1 MYKLILITLMTTFL
15 SAHNPNPYAA
25 LGDVIY
31 DNVSNIESLKQIDSY
46 RLYADDIDKYVSEVD
61 EAKIQG
67 YELEKAATSKTKNEY
82 LNRLRTLSKTN
93 DYFLRSINKQYKE
106 SMKKDDYKLFL
117 QIINSGLIN
126 TQKKKKEI
134 INYYYK
140 NKENI
145 DSTGVID
152 TFLEEDAKLRLKKD
166 VQKKHYQTKKQ
177 LEAEKIKR
185 IRDNDKAAQKK
196 LEEDLQKDLN
206 TKKAEIR
213 KIQREELG
221 H

>member
-106 SMKKDDYKLFL
+106 SMKKNDYKLFL

-134 INYYYK
+134 INYYYT

-166 VQKKHYQTKKQ
+166 RQKKHYKTKKQ

-185 IRDNDKAAQKK
+185 IRENDKAAQKK

-213 KIQREELG
+213 KIQRKELG

>member
-166 VQKKHYQTKKQ
+166 RQKKHYKAKKQ

>member
-1 MYKLILITLMTTFL
+1 MTTFL

-166 VQKKHYQTKKQ
+166 RQKKHYKAKKQ

>member
-61 EAKIQG
+61 EAKTQG
-67 YELEKAATSKTKNEY
+67 YELEKAATSKTKNDY

-93 DYFLRSINKQYKE
+93 DYFLRSINNKYKE

-166 VQKKHYQTKKQ
+166 RQKKHYKTKKQ

-185 IRDNDKAAQKK
+185 IRENDKAAQKK

-213 KIQREELG
+213 KIQRKELG

>member
-15 SAHNPNPYAA
+15 CAHNPNPYAA

-31 DNVSNIESLKQIDSY
+31 DNVSNIESLKLLDSY

-93 DYFLRSINKQYKE
+93 DYFLRSINNKYKE
-106 SMKKDDYKLFL
+106 SMKKNDYKLFL

-134 INYYYK
+134 INYYYT

-166 VQKKHYQTKKQ
+166 RQKKHYKTKKQ

-185 IRDNDKAAQKK
+185 IRENDKAAQKK
-196 LEEDLQKDLN
+196 LEEDLQKDVN
-206 TKKAEIR
+206 TKKAEIT
-213 KIQREELG
+213 KIQRKELG

>member
-1 MYKLILITLMTTFL
+1 MTTFL

-67 YELEKAATSKTKNEY
+67 YELEKAATSKTKNDY

-93 DYFLRSINKQYKE
+93 DYFLRSINNKYKE

-126 TQKKKKEI
+126 IQKKKKEI

-152 TFLEEDAKLRLKKD
+152 TFLEEDAKFRLKKD
-166 VQKKHYQTKKQ
+166 RQKKHYKTKKQ
-177 LEAEKIKR
+177 LEAKKIKR
-185 IRDNDKAAQKK
+185 IRENDKAAQKK

-213 KIQREELG
+213 KIQRKELG

>member
-166 VQKKHYQTKKQ
+166 RQKKHYKTKKQ

>member
-15 SAHNPNPYAA
+15 SAHNPNSYAA

-46 RLYADDIDKYVSEVD
+46 KLYSDDIDKYTCEVY
-61 EAKIQG
+61 EAKAQG
-67 YELEKAATSKTKNEY
+67 YKLEKEATSQTKKEY
-82 LNRLRTLSKTN
+82 LNRLRTLSKRN

-106 SMKKDDYKLFL
+106 SMKKDDFELFW

-126 TQKKKKEI
+126 TQKNKKEI
-134 INYYYK
+134 IDYYYK

-145 DSTGVID
+145 NSTGVID
-152 TFLEEDAKLRLKKD
+152 NFLEEDARLKARKD
-166 VQKKHYQTKKQ
+166 LQKKYYKSKKQ

-185 IRDNDKAAQKK
+185 IRDNDKAAHMR
-196 LEEDLQKDLN
+196 LEADLQKDLN
-206 TKKAEIR
+206 LKKAEIR
-213 KIQREELG
+213 KIQRKELG

>member
-67 YELEKAATSKTKNEY
+67 YELEKAATSKTKNDY

-93 DYFLRSINKQYKE
+93 DYFLRSINNKYKE

-166 VQKKHYQTKKQ
+166 RQKKRYKTKKQ

-185 IRDNDKAAQKK
+185 IRENDKASQKK

-213 KIQREELG
+213 KIQRKELG

>member
-67 YELEKAATSKTKNEY
+67 YELEKAATSKTKNDY

-93 DYFLRSINKQYKE
+93 DYFLRSINNKYKE

-166 VQKKHYQTKKQ
+166 RQKKHYKTKKQ

-185 IRDNDKAAQKK
+185 IRENDKAAQKK

-213 KIQREELG
+213 KIQRKELG

>member
-1 MYKLILITLMTTFL
+1 MATFL
-15 SAHNPNPYAA
+15 SAHNPNPYSA

-93 DYFLRSINKQYKE
+93 DYFLRSINNKYKE

-152 TFLEEDAKLRLKKD
+152 TFLEEDAKLRLNKD
-166 VQKKHYQTKKQ
+166 RQKKHYKTKKQ

-185 IRDNDKAAQKK
+185 IRENDKAAQKK

-213 KIQREELG
+213 KIQRKELG

>member
-1 MYKLILITLMTTFL
+1 MYKLILITLMATFL

-93 DYFLRSINKQYKE
+93 DYFLRSINNKYKE

-166 VQKKHYQTKKQ
+166 RQKKHYKTKKQ

-185 IRDNDKAAQKK
+185 IRENDKAAQKK

-213 KIQREELG
+213 KIQRKELG